1 MKGKKPVDMSASVRR
16 RLLNRAKAKG
26 EDYNFTL
33 SQFAIERFLYRL
45 GVSVH
50 KQRFVLKGASLFCLW
65 SQEPH
70 RATWDLDLLGRG
82 GGTVAEIEAAVRDI
96 CATPVDDDGVRFDP
110 SSAAGEPIREDQ
122 EYQGVRVRLVAH
134 LGQARVPLQVD
145 VGFGDAVTPA
155 PQLAAYP
162 TALEQPQP
170 HVLVYSREAVIAEK
184 LEALVALG
192 PRNSR
197 MKDFYDLH
205 SLALRFDFD
214 GSILASRGSGCDLR
228 PAEYADSRGRALRAQ
243 RRVRGLAGTSG
254 PMARI
259 PQAGPPAGRIHTA
272 RAVEGAPRV
281 SRSCPRCRSL
291 PCCFRRDLASWRA
304 VAIAANIADDLSGR
318 PALERIWMRECAST
332 MT

>member
-1 MKGKKPVDMSASVRR
+1 MKARKPVDMSASVRQ
-16 RLLNRAKAKG
+16 RLLNRAQAKG

-45 GVSVH
+45 GVSAH

-82 GGTVAEIEAAVRDI
+82 GGTVPEIEAAVRDI
-96 CATPVDDDGVRFDP
+96 CATPVDDDGIRFDP

-122 EYQGVRVRLVAH
+122 EYQGVRVRLIAH

-145 VGFGDAVTPA
+145 VGLGDVVTP
-155 PQLAAYP
+155 PPRIAAYP
-162 TALEQPQP
+162 TALAQPQP
-170 HVLVYSREAVIAEK
+170 RVLAYSREAVVAEK

-205 SLALRFDFD
+205 SLALRFDFV
-214 GSILASRGSGCDLR
+214 GPVLAAAVASTFARRKTPIPEGVPFGLSDDFEALPERAAQWRAFLR
-228 PAEYADSRGRALRAQ
+228 RGRLQDGATLLELLSALRGFLVPVLDA
-243 RRVRGLAGTSG
+243 VRS
-254 PMARI
+254 
-259 PQAGPPAGRIHTA
+259 
-272 RAVEGAPRV
+272 RA
-281 SRSCPRCRSL
+281 
-291 PCCFRRDLASWRA
+291 
-304 VAIAANIADDLSGR
+304 
-318 PALERIWMRECAST
+318 ALEEAWPPGGPWR
-332 MT
+332 